1 VDSRGGRRAIL
12 LNEATPATPPPAAL
26 PSGPRRVRHAD
37 TSHSSASSFP
47 RSLDAVSRFRHCGA
61 VENEVERTSR
71 SETHSEP
78 RGCWTNRSFARGAST
93 TRSRGLARYT
103 GARTADTRLPL
114 PSRLPCRALLTRQIS
129 FLPNARSGDGEA
141 YAALRRRK
149 DWNEKLRNLES
160 LDYEVIDNRW

>member
-1 VDSRGGRRAIL
+1 M
-12 LNEATPATPPPAAL
+12 
-26 PSGPRRVRHAD
+26 RHAD

-47 RSLDAVSRFRHCGA
+47 RTLDAVYCFRQYTYGA
-61 VENEVERTSR
+61 VENEVERKSR

-78 RGCWTNRSFARGAST
+78 RGCWTNRSFARGATT

-103 GARTADTRLPL
+103 GARTADTRLTL